1 MTTRYTPPRIAQG
14 SAEKEERPRI
24 PPKLH
29 KGTVEATTI
38 IGTDK
43 KGRKRTFTQQN
54 APTLD
59 AERERLTGGTYKA
72 PRKT

>member
-1 MTTRYTPPRIAQG
+1 MRYQVPRIAQG
-14 SAEKEERPRI
+14 SAEKKERPET

-29 KGTVEATTI
+29 KGTVETMTTTA
-38 IGTDK
+38 TDK
-43 KGRKRTFTQQN
+43 KGRTRTLSQHN

-59 AERERLTGGTYKA
+59 AVREQLSGGTYKA

>member
-1 MTTRYTPPRIAQG
+1 MTTRYTPPRIVQG

-29 KGTVEATTI
+29 KGTVETMTTI
-38 IGTDK
+38 ATDK
-43 KGRKRTFTQQN
+43 KGRTRTLVQPN

-59 AERERLTGGTYKA
+59 AVREQLSGGTYKA